1 MKVKGE
7 MISAIVYVDRDQ
19 DDTIDV
25 RDVSLRLSNERSGSR
40 VGPPIGMRFP
50 RGKGGGRGRG
60 SAAPHN
66 F

>member
-25 RDVSLRLSNERSGSR
+25 LDVRLR
-40 VGPPIGMRFP
+40 
-50 RGKGGGRGRG
+50 
-60 SAAPHN
+60 
-66 F
+66 